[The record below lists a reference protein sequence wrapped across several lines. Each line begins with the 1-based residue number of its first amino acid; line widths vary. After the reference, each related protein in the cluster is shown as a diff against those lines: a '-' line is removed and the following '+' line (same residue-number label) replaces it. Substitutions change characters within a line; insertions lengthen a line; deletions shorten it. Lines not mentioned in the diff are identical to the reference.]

1 MRRHGRIVK
10 GAFWL
15 NLLLLVLFLAGMWVI
30 GLIRFVSDI
39 PNQVEDTTSKT
50 SAIVVLTGVVQHYS
64 FYTDFTIAADG
75 KPHTKE
81 LDRHAAGGR
90 AADGHFSAHSIMANQ
105 RSKIGAR

>member
-39 PNQVEDTTSKT
+39 PNQVED
-50 SAIVVLTGVVQHYS
+50 LQ
-64 FYTDFTIAADG
+64 
-75 KPHTKE
+75 
-81 LDRHAAGGR
+81 
-90 AADGHFSAHSIMANQ
+90 
-105 RSKIGAR
+105 IGLS